1 MDVNL
6 PIQFGRFELLEL
18 LGTGGMAEVY
28 KAKAT
33 GELGFERI
41 VVIKKILPSFAQNDA
56 FVQMLIQEA
65 KLASLLQHSNVVQT
79 LDLGKIED
87 DYFICMEYVPG
98 TDLLK
103 TLTRFAKKGFRIPY
117 DVVAYIISEA
127 ARGLHYAHGACNLKG
142 EELNIIHRDVSPGN
156 ILISYNGAVK
166 LTDFGVARANMVYDA
181 ATQSG
186 VMKGKLGYMSP
197 EQVSG
202 RPFDHRADIFAL
214 GVLLYESLT
223 LKRLFLGKDEVQTLF
238 NVRDAEIASRL
249 EKHAYLPAQLA
260 KIIIKALDVEPD
272 SRYQSA
278 QELSNELHDYLQEV
292 HSPVGPEALSLV
304 IRSLHGW
311 DDLKLSKTPGWYK
324 DLLEKDDPRDPT
336 LTTSKMP
343 LVVDMSERTPLP
355 QETSAAVFGAND
367 TDDPSQLTMM
377 EMEQQ
382 SYFLKSSSEQ
392 ILGPVSFS
400 HISRMIEHGAL
411 SQEEPIS
418 LNQAN
423 WVRVGDLPLLQP
435 LFSRN
440 ANIKSKPATLEGPAS
455 LLSLP
460 FAMYRIAAE
469 KLSGL
474 LSVQTANT
482 LREAFFDAGELLHIH
497 SSDHRELF
505 GAYLVEHRVISPEHA
520 QLALEELEDPDRRLG
535 DIILTK
541 GWVDEEEL
549 EQLLLNHQK
558 SRFKSLL
565 SCDSGWMSFHEGDD
579 FEVHGASKRI
589 NVAKATTKALRH
601 LVTKDYL
608 DRVFHGFDT
617 APIRPATRPPIQVDD
632 LALSQREMQAA
643 QALRRAR
650 NLAHARKSCDE
661 PALIPW
667 AAYVLVQ
674 AEILRFPKGN
684 PVTQAGVNTK

>member
-1 MDVNL
+1 MEVNL
-6 PIQFGRFELLEL
+6 PLQFGRFELLEL

-28 KAKAT
+28 KAKAS

-41 VVIKKILPSFAQNDA
+41 VVIKKILPSFATNDA
-56 FVQMLIQEA
+56 FIQMLIQEA
-65 KLASLLQHSNVVQT
+65 KLASLLQHANVVQT

-87 DYFICMEYVPG
+87 NYFICMEYVPG

-103 TLTRFAKKGFRIPY
+103 TLTRFAKKELRIPY
-117 DVVAYIISEA
+117 DIVAYIISEA

-142 EELNIIHRDVSPGN
+142 EELNIIHRDVSPAN

-166 LTDFGVARANMVYDA
+166 LTDFGVARANMVHDA
-181 ATQSG
+181 ATKSG
-186 VMKGKLGYMSP
+186 VMKGKMGYMSP

-223 LKRLFLGKDEVQTLF
+223 LKRLFLGKDSVQTLF
-238 NVRDAEIASRL
+238 NVRDADIQSRL
-249 EKHAYLPAQLA
+249 EKHPYLPAQLGQ
-260 KIIIKALDVEPD
+260 IMIKALETDPD
-272 SRYQSA
+272 ARYQTA
-278 QELSNELHDYLQEV
+278 QEISNDLRAYLQEI

-304 IRSLHGW
+304 IRSVHGW
-311 DDLKLSKTPGWYK
+311 DDLKLSKTPGWFR
-324 DLLEKDDPRDPT
+324 DLLEQDDPRDPT

-355 QETSAAVFGAND
+355 SETSAAVFMPGTAE
-367 TDDPSQLTMM
+367 DPSELTMM
-377 EMEQQ
+377 EMEQNT
-382 SYFLKSSSEQ
+382 YFLKSAADQ

-411 SQEEPIS
+411 SQDEPIS

-440 ANIKSKPATLEGPAS
+440 ASIKSKPATLEGPAS

-469 KLSGL
+469 NLDGL
-474 LSVQTANT
+474 LSVQDANT
-482 LREAFFDAGELLHIH
+482 LREAFFKKGKLLHIH

-505 GAYLVEHRVISPEHA
+505 GAYLVEHRVVSLEHA
-520 QLALEELEDPDRRLG
+520 QMALEELDDDDCHLG
-535 DIILTK
+535 DIIVAK

-549 EQLLLNHQK
+549 EQLLLDHQK
-558 SRFKSLL
+558 SRFKTLL
-565 SCDSGWMSFHEGDD
+565 SCESGWMSFYEGDEY
-579 FEVHGASKRI
+579 EVHAGSREI
-589 NVAKATTKALRH
+589 DVAKATTKALRH

-608 DRVFHGFDT
+608 ERVFHGFDT
-617 APIRPATRPPIQVDD
+617 APVRPATRPPINVDQ
-632 LALSQREMQAA
+632 LALSEREMTAA

-650 NLAHARKSCDE
+650 NMDHARKNCEHPD
-661 PALIPW
+661 LIPW

-684 PVTQAGVNTK
+684 PVTQAGVETK